1 MAAMQGPPGY
11 GPVMV
16 LNPKTERKTGRQ
28 AQLSN
33 ITAARAV
40 SDIIRTTLG
49 PRSMLKMLLDPMGGV
64 VITNDGNCILR
75 EVDVSHPTAKS
86 MIELSRAQDEEV
98 GDGTT
103 SVIILAGEMLIL
115 SEQLLRINLHPTVI
129 VSGYNLALQEA
140 MAICERQ
147 ALTVDVTDDKRMK
160 QLVQSCIG
168 TKFSSRWNDKMV
180 EMALQAVLTVARAKS
195 STPAQSAALGAAPNS
210 ASNPYNH
217 KVEVDIKR
225 YAKVEK
231 IPGGEIT
238 DSCVLKGVMFNKDTS
253 HSKMRRRITNPRIL
267 LLDCPLE
274 YKKGESQTNVEITN
288 TEDWNTM
295 LRMEEE
301 YVENMCMEI
310 IAFQPDV
317 VITEKGVSD
326 LAQHYL
332 AKANITAFR
341 RLRKTDNN
349 RVARA
354 TGATIVS
361 RTDEIQEGDIG
372 QRCGLFEMRK
382 ISDEW
387 FCFLEC
393 GYTIYSYSLSCF
405 VALLQRCGLFEM
417 RKISD
422 EISIHCICGYTI
434 YSYSLSC
441 FVALLTYRAVR
452 LYIPSIILGFVHSGS
467 ASLEECEDPK
477 ACTIILR
484 GGSKDVLNEIERN
497 LHDAMEVVRNVVYDP
512 KLLPGGGATEMAV
525 AAGLRRAGLKVEGVR
540 QHPFCVVGDAME
552 VIPRTLAQN
561 CGVSVIRTV
570 TQLRAKHASFHNDA
584 ENVVGEGASA
594 VMKPCNWGIN
604 GTTGDLV
611 DMEELGIWEPF
622 SVKVQTI
629 KTAIESACMI
639 LRIDDIVSGSK
650 KGK

>member
-1 MAAMQGPPGY
+1 
-11 GPVMV
+11 MV
-16 LNPKTERKTGRQ
+16 LNQNTQRQVGRQ

-33 ITAARAV
+33 ISAGRAV

-115 SEQLLRINLHPTVI
+115 SEPLIKDNIHPTII
-129 VSGYNLALQEA
+129 VQGYNRALQEA
-140 MAICERQ
+140 LIICERQ
-147 ALTVDVTDDKRMK
+147 AVVVDINDKERMNS
-160 QLVQSCIG
+160 LVQSCIG

-180 EMALQAVLTVARAKS
+180 EMALQAVMTIARQ
-195 STPAQSAALGAAPNS
+195 QSP
-210 ASNPYNH
+210 ASNGNGSIGTSSPSALKPSNF
-217 KVEVDIKR
+217 KMEVDIKR

-231 IPGGEIT
+231 IPGGEIS
-238 DSCVLKGVMFNKDTS
+238 DSHVLKGVMFNKDTT
-253 HSKMRRRITNPRIL
+253 HSKMRRRIENPRVL

-288 TEDWNTM
+288 TDDWNTM

-332 AKANITAFR
+332 AKANVTAFR

-361 RTDEIQEGDIG
+361 RTDEIQESDIG
-372 QRCGLFEMRK
+372 TDCGLYEMRK
-382 ISDEW
+382 IGDEW
-387 FCFLEC
+387 FCFLE
-393 GYTIYSYSLSCF
+393 
-405 VALLQRCGLFEM
+405 
-417 RKISD
+417 K
-422 EISIHCICGYTI
+422 
-434 YSYSLSC
+434 
-441 FVALLTYRAVR
+441 
-452 LYIPSIILGFVHSGS
+452 
-467 ASLEECEDPK
+467 CEDPK
-477 ACTIILR
+477 ACSIILR

-497 LHDAMEVVRNVVYDP
+497 LHDAMEVIRNVVYDP
-512 KLLPGGGATEMAV
+512 
-525 AAGLRRAGLKVEGVR
+525 
-540 QHPFCVVGDAME
+540 
-552 VIPRTLAQN
+552 
-561 CGVSVIRTV
+561 
-570 TQLRAKHASFHNDA
+570 
-584 ENVVGEGASA
+584 
-594 VMKPCNWGIN
+594 
-604 GTTGDLV
+604 
-611 DMEELGIWEPF
+611 
-622 SVKVQTI
+622 
-629 KTAIESACMI
+629 
-639 LRIDDIVSGSK
+639 
-650 KGK
+650 

>member
-1 MAAMQGPPGY
+1 M
-11 GPVMV
+11 
-16 LNPKTERKTGRQ
+16 
-28 AQLSN
+28 
-33 ITAARAV
+33 
-40 SDIIRTTLG
+40 
-49 PRSMLKMLLDPMGGV
+49 
-64 VITNDGNCILR
+64 
-75 EVDVSHPTAKS
+75 
-86 MIELSRAQDEEV
+86 
-98 GDGTT
+98 
-103 SVIILAGEMLIL
+103 
-115 SEQLLRINLHPTVI
+115 
-129 VSGYNLALQEA
+129 
-140 MAICERQ
+140 
-147 ALTVDVTDDKRMK
+147 
-160 QLVQSCIG
+160 
-168 TKFSSRWNDKMV
+168 
-180 EMALQAVLTVARAKS
+180 
-195 STPAQSAALGAAPNS
+195 
-210 ASNPYNH
+210 
-217 KVEVDIKR
+217 EVDIKR

-231 IPGGEIT
+231 IPGGEIE
-238 DSCVLKGVMFNKDTS
+238 DSTVLKGVMFNKDTT
-253 HSKMRRRITNPRIL
+253 HSNMRRKIENPRIL

-288 TEDWNTM
+288 TDDWNTM

-310 IAFQPDV
+310 IAFQPDI

-332 AKANITAFR
+332 QKAGITAFR

-361 RTDEIQEGDIG
+361 RTDEIQESDIG
-372 QRCGLFEMRK
+372 TGCGLFEMKK
-382 ISDEW
+382 IGDEW
-387 FCFLEC
+387 FCFLDEC
-393 GYTIYSYSLSCF
+393 
-405 VALLQRCGLFEM
+405 
-417 RKISD
+417 K
-422 EISIHCICGYTI
+422 
-434 YSYSLSC
+434 
-441 FVALLTYRAVR
+441 
-452 LYIPSIILGFVHSGS
+452 
-467 ASLEECEDPK
+467 DPK

-525 AAGLRRAGLKVEGVR
+525 SMGLRRAGLKVEGVQQR
-540 QHPFCVVGDAME
+540 PYLTVGEAME

-561 CGVSVIRTV
+561 CGVSVIRTI
-570 TQLRAKHASFHNDA
+570 TQLRAKHAEEYNKEES
-584 ENVVGEGASA
+584 ERQI
-594 VMKPCNWGIN
+594 CNWGIN

>member
-1 MAAMQGPPGY
+1 
-11 GPVMV
+11 
-16 LNPKTERKTGRQ
+16 
-28 AQLSN
+28 
-33 ITAARAV
+33 
-40 SDIIRTTLG
+40 
-49 PRSMLKMLLDPMGGV
+49 MG
-64 VITNDGNCILR
+64 
-75 EVDVSHPTAKS
+75 E
-86 MIELSRAQDEEV
+86 
-98 GDGTT
+98 
-103 SVIILAGEMLIL
+103 
-115 SEQLLRINLHPTVI
+115 
-129 VSGYNLALQEA
+129 
-140 MAICERQ
+140 
-147 ALTVDVTDDKRMK
+147 
-160 QLVQSCIG
+160 
-168 TKFSSRWNDKMV
+168 KMV
-180 EMALQAVLTVARAKS
+180 EMALQAVLTVAREKGS
-195 STPAQSAALGAAPNS
+195 STSSNGS
-210 ASNPYNH
+210 SSNPYNH

-231 IPGGEIT
+231 IPGGEIS
-238 DSCVLKGVMFNKDTS
+238 DSTVLKGVMFNKDTT
-253 HSKMRRRITNPRIL
+253 HSKMRRKIENPRIL

-310 IAFQPDV
+310 IAFQPDI

-361 RTDEIQEGDIG
+361 RTDEIQESDIG
-372 QRCGLFEMRK
+372 TGCGLFEMKK
-382 ISDEW
+382 IGDEW
-387 FCFLEC
+387 FCFL
-393 GYTIYSYSLSCF
+393 
-405 VALLQRCGLFEM
+405 
-417 RKISD
+417 D
-422 EISIHCICGYTI
+422 
-434 YSYSLSC
+434 
-441 FVALLTYRAVR
+441 
-452 LYIPSIILGFVHSGS
+452 
-467 ASLEECEDPK
+467 ECENPK
-477 ACTIILR
+477 ACTVILR

-525 AAGLRRAGLKVEGVR
+525 SMGLRRAGLKVEGVQQR
-540 QHPFCVVGDAME
+540 PFLAVGEAME

-570 TQLRAKHASFHNDA
+570 TQLRAKHAAAYDEA
-584 ENVVGEGASA
+584 EKSGETH
-594 VMKPCNWGIN
+594 KCNWGII
-604 GTTGDLV
+604 GTTGELV
-611 DMEELGIWEPF
+611 DMDSYGIWEPF

-650 KGK
+650 KSTQ